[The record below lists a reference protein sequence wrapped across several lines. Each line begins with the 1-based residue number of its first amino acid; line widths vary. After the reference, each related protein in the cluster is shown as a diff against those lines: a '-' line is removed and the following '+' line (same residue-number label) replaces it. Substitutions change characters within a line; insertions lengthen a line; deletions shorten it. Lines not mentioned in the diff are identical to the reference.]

1 MKKTLLLGAS
11 LLCSVFIM
19 ATEIPFQKAEI
30 KSIMRKVADWQIANP
45 HHHPQAHRPYGSAG

>member
-30 KSIMRKVADWQIANP
+30 KVYHAKGGGLADCQSTP
-45 HHHPQAHRPYGSAG
+45 RS